1 MGNGTEFR
9 VFTLGDVARIEAG
22 AEVEDPEAM
31 ADVYLQFD
39 ADTAE
44 RVGRQLME
52 AAAEARNG
60 RDGPRP
66 ANNFGAP
73 VE

>member
-1 MGNGTEFR
+1 MAKGTEFR

-22 AEVEDPEAM
+22 AEVEDPEAP
-31 ADVYLQFD
+31 AELYLQFD

-44 RVGRQLME
+44 RVGRQLVE

-60 RDGPRP
+60 SDGPRP
-66 ANNFGAP
+66 ANNFGAA
-73 VE
+73 VL

>member
-1 MGNGTEFR
+1 MANGAEFR

-22 AEVEDPEAM
+22 TEVEDPEAM
-31 ADVYLQFD
+31 ADVFLQFD

-44 RVGRQLME
+44 RVGRQLVE

-60 RDGPRP
+60 SDGPRP
-66 ANNFGAP
+66 ANSFGGAGQ
-73 VE
+73 

>member
-1 MGNGTEFR
+1 MAEGTEFR

-22 AEVEDPEAM
+22 SEVEDPEAD

-44 RVGRQLME
+44 RIGRQLVQ

-60 RDGPRP
+60 SGGPRP